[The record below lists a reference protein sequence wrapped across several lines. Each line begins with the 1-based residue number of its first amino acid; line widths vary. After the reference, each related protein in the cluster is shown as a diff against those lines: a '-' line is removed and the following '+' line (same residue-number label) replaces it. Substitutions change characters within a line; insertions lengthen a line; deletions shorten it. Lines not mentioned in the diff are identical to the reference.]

1 MDGPGGFE
9 IKGEHFAVADTLAIH
24 LYNFERERG
33 SDLQSVKCLKNSF
46 LGLLSENSTYV
57 TQRRKQSILKGHLH
71 VTSYIVVQSVF
82 CLTLKNPA
90 PENYP

>member
-1 MDGPGGFE
+1 MDGPGGFG

-24 LYNFERERG
+24 LYNIERERG

-57 TQRRKQSILKGHLH
+57 THDANNQYLKAIC
-71 VTSYIVVQSVF
+71 T
-82 CLTLKNPA
+82 
-90 PENYP
+90 